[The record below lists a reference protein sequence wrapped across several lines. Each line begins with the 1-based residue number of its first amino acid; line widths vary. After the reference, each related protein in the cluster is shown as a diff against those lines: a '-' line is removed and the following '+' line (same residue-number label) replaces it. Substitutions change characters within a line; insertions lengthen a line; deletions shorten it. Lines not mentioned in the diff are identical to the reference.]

1 MQKLNAK
8 ASGLLPLL
16 LFVCLFVGSGVIT
29 GDFYSL
35 PIVVA
40 ALVAAVFSLAMNR
53 KESLSQKTEW
63 FAKGAGHPDIMIM
76 VMIFILAGAF
86 SAATKAMGAVDSTV
100 HLALSFVPE
109 QFMVSGLF
117 IIAAFISVSMGTS
130 TGTIAA
136 LAPIAAGIS
145 AEIGVS
151 AAFSV
156 AAVVGGAMFGDNLSF
171 ISDTTIAAV
180 RTQKTKMSDKFKT
193 NFIIVLPA
201 AMITIIVLMIFTSGG
216 QLQAQEGDFSWIKV
230 LPYLG
235 VLIFAISGFNVM
247 AVIFGGIVLAGAIG
261 IFDGSLTLHSYL
273 QAITEGISGMSEL
286 IILSLLIGGMA
297 EMMKRNGGIAFL
309 LQFISRRVH
318 SKKGA
323 EAGIAGLVSV
333 VNLATANNT
342 IAIITAGPLA
352 KDLSD
357 QYEIDP
363 RKSASILDIFSC
375 VIQGLIPYGAQM
387 LSAAQIAKISPISV
401 LPYSFYPI
409 LIGICGICAIVF
421 RLPRFTEKS

>member
-1 MQKLNAK
+1 M
-8 ASGLLPLL
+8 
-16 LFVCLFVGSGVIT
+16 IT

-35 PIVVA
+35 PIVAA
-40 ALVAAVFSLAMNR
+40 ALAASVVSLAMNR
-53 KESLSQKTEW
+53 KEKLSQKTEW

-86 SAATKAMGAVDSTV
+86 SSAAKAMGAVESTV
-100 HLALSFVPE
+100 NLALSFVPG
-109 QFMVSGLF
+109 QFMVAGLF

-145 AEIGVS
+145 AEIGVP
-151 AAFSV
+151 AAYSV

-193 NFIIVLPA
+193 NFLIVLPA
-201 AMITIIVLMIFTSGG
+201 AVATVILLMVFSAGG
-216 QLQAQEGDFSWIKV
+216 HPAAQAGTYSWVKV

-235 VLIFAISGFNVM
+235 VLIFALLGFNVM
-247 AVIFGGIVLAGAIG
+247 AVIFGGIVLAGVIG
-261 IFDGSLTLHSYL
+261 ISDGSLTLHTYL
-273 QAITEGISGMSEL
+273 TAITEGIGGMSEL

-309 LQFISRRVH
+309 LQFVSRRIR

-323 EAGIAGLVSV
+323 EAGIAGLVSAA
-333 VNLATANNT
+333 NLATANNT

-352 KDLSD
+352 KIYPTGTEST
-357 QYEIDP
+357 IGN
-363 RKSASILDIFSC
+363 RRASS
-375 VIQGLIPYGAQM
+375 
-387 LSAAQIAKISPISV
+387 ISFPV
-401 LPYSFYPI
+401 WY
-409 LIGICGICAIVF
+409 
-421 RLPRFTEKS
+421 KD